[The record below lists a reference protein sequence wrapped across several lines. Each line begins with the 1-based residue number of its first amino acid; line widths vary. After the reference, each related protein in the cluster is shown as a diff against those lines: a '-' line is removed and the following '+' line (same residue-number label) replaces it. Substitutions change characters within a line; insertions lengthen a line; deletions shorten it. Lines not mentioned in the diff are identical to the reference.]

1 MESSEH
7 GAHIS
12 PTNLY
17 KQADYWQV
25 YIFILLFWDL
35 PKILV
40 LLQHYHFSFLLL
52 SVLLILCIHE
62 FSDHTNQQSKRLKY
76 GNHRNDHAV
85 NLPPPSLPPQC
96 PSLSDIHLY
105 RYIYFVIDTTD

>member
-40 LLQHYHFSFLLL
+40 LATLSLLFSI
-52 SVLLILCIHE
+52 V
-62 FSDHTNQQSKRLKY
+62 K
-76 GNHRNDHAV
+76 
-85 NLPPPSLPPQC
+85 C
-96 PSLSDIHLY
+96 PFNIMYS
-105 RYIYFVIDTTD
+105 